1 MYKDKHK
8 SINNVSFSTFRCAWN
23 FSFKKK
29 KEEEEEKEKVG
40 LYSAYNAQVS
50 PLKSSTLNNSQ

>member
-1 MYKDKHK
+1 MPASLLLDVLEIFHL
-8 SINNVSFSTFRCAWN
+8 
-23 FSFKKK
+23 KKK